1 MRCIM
6 RDMKT
11 TAAKKMVQAMT
22 ADERRETF
30 AMVQAAQEKT
40 GLVGLA
46 VIPQLPT
53 GARARAEA
61 VLRWMGA

>member
-1 MRCIM
+1 
-6 RDMKT
+6 MKT
-11 TAAKKMVQAMT
+11 TAARKMVATMT
-22 ADERRETF
+22 ADERCAVF

-46 VIPQLPT
+46 VLSTLPT
-53 GARARAEA
+53 GTQTKAEA